1 MMNYEQLNK
10 GVSYI
15 LKEAKVMNV
24 QEAEHSTMLNKRDK
38 KMFSSLEK
46 LFTLPDDKIM
56 GHLDKLHKSAKSDQ
70 PNNRKWRGAL
80 VGADL
85 GGVAL
90 GLI

>member
-1 MMNYEQLNK
+1 MNYEQLNK

-56 GHLDKLHKSAKSDQ
+56 GHLDKLHKSAQ

-85 GGVAL
+85 GGIAL
-90 GLI
+90 SII